1 MTSTATPAQPQFS
14 DGPPLGFS
22 KSGVAKLA
30 PSGLSAAALDVPAHI
45 GTARRASA
53 SGTSTSGAAHE
64 VASVGAL
71 IFDMDGTMIDSM
83 PYHAQSWVEFC
94 RRHGVKIDV
103 DDLMRRT
110 TGRTGAECM
119 RELFQREVLA
129 AEALALIHE
138 KESIY
143 RELFAPVFKEVAGF
157 NAFAKKAAALGL
169 KIGVGTAGDRHNIAF
184 AMAHLKMLVVPQ
196 AIVGGDEGLPGKPE
210 PAIFLEV
217 AKRMMVIPGDCI
229 VFEDAPFGIEAAR
242 RAGMRAVGICTSHTA
257 AELGGQHVLA
267 HVRDFNELMNLNFLE
282 NLHVANE

>member
-1 MTSTATPAQPQFS
+1 MKMPFPATPAQAEFS
-14 DGPPLGFS
+14 AGPPQRS
-22 KSGVAKLA
+22 RSAAEPKLA
-30 PSGLSAAALDVPAHI
+30 LAVGSEPLKAG
-45 GTARRASA
+45 
-53 SGTSTSGAAHE
+53 
-64 VASVGAL
+64 SVGAF

-119 RELFQREVLA
+119 RELFQREVPA

-196 AIVGGDEGLPGKPE
+196 AIVDEGIK
-210 PAIFLEV
+210 F
-217 AKRMMVIPGDCI
+217 
-229 VFEDAPFGIEAAR
+229 
-242 RAGMRAVGICTSHTA
+242 
-257 AELGGQHVLA
+257 
-267 HVRDFNELMNLNFLE
+267 RDSLNADFR
-282 NLHVANE
+282 